1 MEMKTSIK
9 IIATLFA
16 TQIILCS
23 CPKNTECKATI
34 ICKDANGESVKGA
47 DVTLYAEVKKNVEG
61 DIKAHG
67 VTDNNG
73 RVSFVFKLPAIFD
86 INATVNSKTS
96 KGMIKLEEG
105 KTAEET
111 IIVQ

>member
-1 MEMKTSIK
+1 MKTSFK
-9 IIATLFA
+9 IIALLFV
-16 TQIILCS
+16 TQIFLCS

-34 ICKDANGESVKGA
+34 TCKDSNGESVKGA
-47 DVTLYAEVKKNVEG
+47 EVFLYAEVKKNVEG

-67 VTDNNG
+67 VTDANG
-73 RVSFVFKLPAIFD
+73 KVSFVFKLPAIFD
-86 INATVNSKTS
+86 VNATVNSKTS